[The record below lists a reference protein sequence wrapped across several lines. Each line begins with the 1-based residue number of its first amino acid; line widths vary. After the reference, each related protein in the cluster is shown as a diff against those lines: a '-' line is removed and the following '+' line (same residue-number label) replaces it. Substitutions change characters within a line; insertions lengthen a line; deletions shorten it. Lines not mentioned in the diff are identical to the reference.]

1 MKPRTIGGLPG
12 ASCFL
17 PASHTGIPL
26 RRLGEPIVMTPD
38 EFEALRLVDHEGLL
52 QEEASVQMRVSRGT
66 VWRCLDSARKKVA
79 TMIVEGQALVIEA
92 EARPV

>member
-1 MKPRTIGGLPG
+1 
-12 ASCFL
+12 
-17 PASHTGIPL
+17 
-26 RRLGEPIVMTPD
+26 MTPD

-52 QEEASVQMRVSRGT
+52 QEEASVRMRVSRGT

-79 TMIVEGQALVIEA
+79 AMIVEGQALVIEA